1 MTHCVILEAVDA
13 ARHQPHN
20 VSLQEKK
27 SMTTATVPAAKV
39 KKEAATPAEQN
50 QLLDAAR
57 KVLLAGIGAVALAQD
72 EIEDFVNKL
81 IDRGQLAE
89 KDGRKLIHDVME
101 RRKKTTK
108 AVEQS
113 LDKRVEELLASMNV
127 PSKADLD
134 ALSAKIS
141 TLTKKVDE
149 LKKG

>member
-1 MTHCVILEAVDA
+1 
-13 ARHQPHN
+13 
-20 VSLQEKK
+20 
-27 SMTTATVPAAKV
+27 MTTATVPAAKV